1 MKFKTFESLL
11 HSCVDLYNRGV
22 EQDKKLSEAFGDF
35 SEVSQDW
42 WGYSIDNIIDSIE
55 LEFNDKEERVQW
67 LFWESILNREEY
79 LDFKIDGIVYE
90 GSPENIWM
98 ELNGILDEKFSK
110 SVPVEIAESTGSVGS
125 VGSVGSTELTK
136 EKMIN
141 THDEK
146 DIKETDVTNPVPGDN
161 PRLGKL
167 EMEQEIDNL
176 KNSDVPKDTVSD
188 TKISKDDFIVKNIE
202 EDHTPGVFDKI
213 MLLRDRQIR
222 LESIKYSDIL
232 ENEINNLGL
241 LDNDI
246 TLNIF
251 TIELDKIFNSLLLD
265 VKNKD
270 NLNDMNNKI
279 RMVLLQFT
287 SEPINKEIASMIKFE
302 VEKVFYNFTN
312 LKSIFRYNLSEA
324 QIVDNEIIIKGTWLW
339 EDTNEREK
347 SFTITVGEEI
357 KIDFR

>member
-11 HSCVDLYNRGV
+11 HSCIDLYNRGV

-35 SEVSQDW
+35 SKVSQDW
-42 WGYSIDNIIDSIE
+42 WRYSIDNIIDSIE
-55 LEFNDKEERVQW
+55 LEYNDKNKTVSW
-67 LFWESILNREEY
+67 LFWESMLNGEGY
-79 LDFKIDGIVYE
+79 LDYDIDGVIYE
-90 GSPENIWM
+90 VSPENIWM
-98 ELNGILDEKFSK
+98 ELNGILGEQFSK
-110 SVPVEIAESTGSVGS
+110 SVPVEIDESA
-125 VGSVGSTELTK
+125 GSVGSTELTK

-161 PRLGKL
+161 PWLGKL

-188 TKISKDDFIVKNIE
+188 TKISKDAFIVKNIE
-202 EDHTPGVFDKI
+202 EDYTPERFDKM
-213 MLLRDRQIR
+213 MLLRDKQIK
-222 LESIKYSDIL
+222 LESTKYSDIL
-232 ENEINNLGL
+232 EHEIINLGL
-241 LDNDI
+241 LDDDN
-246 TLNIF
+246 TLNTF
-251 TIELDKIFNSLLLD
+251 TIELDKVFNSLLLD
-265 VKNKD
+265 AKHKD

-287 SEPINKEIASMIKFE
+287 SEPINEEIASMINFE
-302 VEKVFYNFTN
+302 IQKVFNNLKEFKNIFDYKVEKAEIKDNFI
-312 LKSIFRYNLSEA
+312 S
-324 QIVDNEIIIKGTWLW
+324 IKGTWLW

-357 KIDFR
+357 KIDFK

>member
-110 SVPVEIAESTGSVGS
+110 SVPVEIAESI
-125 VGSVGSTELTK
+125 ELTK

-188 TKISKDDFIVKNIE
+188 TKISKDAFIVKNIE
-202 EDHTPGVFDKI
+202 EDYTPERFDKM
-213 MLLRDRQIR
+213 MLLRDKQIK
-222 LESIKYSDIL
+222 LESTKYSDIL
-232 ENEINNLGL
+232 EHEIINLGL
-241 LDNDI
+241 LDDDN
-246 TLNIF
+246 TLNTF
-251 TIELDKIFNSLLLD
+251 TIELDKVFNSLLLD
-265 VKNKD
+265 VKHKD

-287 SEPINKEIASMIKFE
+287 SEPINEEIASMIKFE

-324 QIVDNEIIIKGTWLW
+324 RIVDNEIIIKGTWLW

-347 SFTITVGEEI
+347 SFTINVGEEI
-357 KIDFR
+357 KIDFK